1 MKILNLGSSN
11 IDYVYSL
18 DRIVTPG
25 ETLTAEKMEI
35 FPGGKGL
42 NQSIAVARA
51 GAPVYHA
58 GCVGEDGDLLLDI
71 LSESGVDTSYISRVR
86 EKNGHAIIQVN
97 AEGENCIFVY
107 PGSNACVTTA
117 YIDRVL
123 EDFSAGD
130 ILLLQNEVTNIDY
143 AIRAAHEKGMQI
155 VLNPSPFRR
164 ELRELDLSQ
173 ITYLVLNEVEA
184 AEYSGSDVRERT
196 LAFFREHYPSL
207 RVMLTLGK
215 NGCVYMDKTG
225 EYYHPIFDVQAVD
238 TTAAGDTFTG
248 YFIAGLYRGEAV
260 ERILKTASCASAIT
274 VSRMGAAPS
283 IPTRSEVKEALGIFS
298 VKHGNQRAEHLR
310 RRVEEY
316 VLTHLS
322 DASLSGLSEV
332 LGYSA
337 VYTGTL
343 FSRLV
348 GQSFT
353 AYLQEKRLVRAHA
366 LLTEEGLSVGEI
378 IAAVGYDNE
387 SYFRK
392 LFKER
397 YGKNPKAYRME
408 REKR

>member
-25 ETLTAEKMEI
+25 ETLTAQRMEI

-58 GCVGEDGDLLLDI
+58 GCVGEDGDLLLGV
-71 LSESGVDTSYISRVR
+71 LAESGVDTSYVSRVA

-97 AEGENCIFVY
+97 AQGENCIFVY
-107 PGSNACVTTA
+107 SGSNGCVTTD
-117 YIDRVL
+117 YVDGVL
-123 EDFSAGD
+123 HDFSCGD
-130 ILLLQNEVTNIDY
+130 ILLLQNEVANIDY

-164 ELRELDLSQ
+164 ELQKIDLSL
-173 ITYLVLNEVEA
+173 ITYLILNEVEA
-184 AEYSGSDVRERT
+184 AEYAGGGDARRS
-196 LAFFREHYPSL
+196 LAYFKEHYPHL
-207 RVMLTLGK
+207 CVMLTLGK
-215 NGCVYMDKTG
+215 NGCVYMDGSG
-225 EYYHPIFDVQAVD
+225 EHFHPIFDVQAVD

-248 YFIAGLYRGEAV
+248 YFVAGLYRGDSIGS
-260 ERILKTASCASAIT
+260 ILKTASCASAIA

-283 IPTRSEVKEALGIFS
+283 IPVRSEVEEALVSFS
-298 VKHGNQRAEHLR
+298 VKRKGKRDDAIR
-310 RRVEEY
+310 RKIEEY
-316 VLTHLS
+316 VAKNLK
-322 DASLSGLSEV
+322 DASLTELSER
-332 LGYSA
+332 LGYSV

-343 FSRLV
+343 AVRLL
-348 GQSFT
+348 GKSFT
-353 AYLQEKRLVRAHA
+353 AYLQEKRLFKAHE
-366 LLTEEGLSVGEI
+366 LLENDGLSIGEI
-378 IAAVGYDNE
+378 IAAVGYENE